1 MICVYYFAKEKTMKN
16 RFLTLFALMMLFVL
30 SAHAENAA
38 FTNAPDLLRPGK
50 TERISFT
57 VPEDGSAQLDLID
70 ANGSQTA
77 VIRESMTAAAGEN
90 HLSWDGTN
98 VNDVPV
104 TPGTYTLRLV
114 LTGST
119 NTWQA
124 QHTVTVGQPAPQVTH
139 IQAPGVLVAGDMWNM
154 MVDCSVPGTLEVR
167 IRLADGEWHTLHEA
181 AVSQGTAT
189 LSWDGK
195 LDDIWVPSGDY
206 SVQARLT
213 DESGFTGTPQ
223 QISLILSDMPTPTPV
238 PTATPQPTPYLPSV
252 HTTQEEENNYWTLP
266 IGEWN
271 EAAIWEV
278 MMQPIT
284 VLDGEQKETFKIRST
299 PDESNRDNIIGEITY
314 ASQGVH
320 ILEQTNDGWTLVE
333 AYNSSYGPDCTSRP
347 GYGNTD
353 ELLTGYVKTSL
364 LKEITPRTDYALLID
379 KLRQEMYIFSEGK
392 CIGTLLIST
401 GEPTSKQPWN
411 ETPAGEFLMVS
422 RVGGFPAGNL
432 WCAYGMRING
442 GCLIH
447 EVPYIGNKDT
457 PSANK
462 DYSSTI
468 PKLGSKASH
477 GCIRVQRAKNEEGQN
492 ISWLWNNIKVNTK
505 VLIWDDTGRRVDY
518 PADDTPIYYNPEGG
532 KYFHENQNC
541 PAVKSRFLPLTA
553 ATYAQLEDLFDNPQ
567 RCSKCA
573 TLKTKTEIDQINEAN
588 GIH

>member
-1 MICVYYFAKEKTMKN
+1 MKH
-16 RFLTLFALMMLFVL
+16 RFLTVLTALLLLCIF
-30 SAHAENAA
+30 SALAEDAA
-38 FTNAPDLLRPGK
+38 FTNAPDLMRPGK
-50 TERISFT
+50 TERISFS

-70 ANGSQTA
+70 ENGSQA
-77 VIRESMTAAAGEN
+77 VLIRESMTTYQGEN
-90 HLSWDGTN
+90 HLSWNGEKADKL
-98 VNDVPV
+98 PV
-104 TPGTYTLRLV
+104 QPGTYTLRLV

-119 NTWQA
+119 NTYQA
-124 QHTVTVGQPAPQVTH
+124 LHTLTVGEPAPQVTH
-139 IQAPGVLVAGDMWNM
+139 IQAPGVLVAGDTWNM

-167 IRLADGEWHTLHEA
+167 IRLADGEWYTLHEA
-181 AVSQGTAT
+181 SVQSGTAT

-195 LDDIWVPSGDY
+195 LDNVWVPSGDY

-238 PTATPQPTPYLPSV
+238 PTATPRPTPYLPSQ

-271 EAAIWEV
+271 EEKIWEI

-284 VLDGEQKETFKIRST
+284 VLEGEQKETFKIRST
-299 PDESNRDNIIGEITY
+299 PNDDSRENIIGEITC

-320 ILEQTNDGWTLVE
+320 VLSESENGWTLVE

-347 GYGNTD
+347 GYGATD
-353 ELLTGYVKTSL
+353 ERLTGYVKTSL

-379 KLRQEMYIFSEGK
+379 KLKQEMYIFSEGK
-392 CIGTLLIST
+392 CVSTLLIST

-447 EVPYIGNKDT
+447 EVPYIGDKDT
-457 PSANK
+457 PGENK
-462 DYSSTI
+462 DYSSTV

-477 GCIRVQRAKNEEGQN
+477 GCIRVQKAKNEAGHN
-492 ISWLWNNIKVNTK
+492 ITWLWNNIKVNTK
-505 VLIWDDTGRRVDY
+505 VLIWDDTGRRVAY
-518 PADDTPIYYNPEGG
+518 PDDSTPIYYNQDGG
-532 KYFHENQNC
+532 KYFHENQYC
-541 PAVKSRFLPLTA
+541 SSVRERFLPLTES
-553 ATYAQLEDLFDNPQ
+553 TYGELESLFEKPQ

-573 TLKTKTEIDQINEAN
+573 TLKTKAEIDAINEAN

>member
-1 MICVYYFAKEKTMKN
+1 MKR
-16 RFLTLFALMMLFVL
+16 RFFTLLAILMLILL
-30 SAHAENAA
+30 SAHAESAS
-38 FTNAPDLLRPGK
+38 FTNAPDVLRPGK
-50 TERISFT
+50 TERISFS
-57 VPEDGSAQLDLID
+57 VPADGTAMLDLID
-70 ANGSQTA
+70 ENGSQA
-77 VIRESMTAAAGEN
+77 AMIRESMNALQGEN
-90 HLSWDGTN
+90 HLTWDGTN
-98 VNDVPV
+98 QNSVPV
-104 TPGTYTLRLV
+104 SPGHYTLRLV
-114 LTGST
+114 VTGESGS
-119 NTWQA
+119 WQA
-124 QHTVTVGQPAPQVTH
+124 LQSLQVGEIAPQVTH

-167 IRLADGEWHTLHEA
+167 IRLENGEWYTLWQEA
-181 AVSQGTAT
+181 VQKGTAT

-195 LDDIWVPSGDY
+195 MNGEWVPSGEY

-238 PTATPQPTPYLPSV
+238 PTATPQPTPYLPSQ
-252 HTTQEEENNYWTLP
+252 HTTQEEENSYWTLP
-266 IGEWN
+266 IDEWN
-271 EAAIWEV
+271 EEAIWEV

-299 PDESNRDNIIGEITY
+299 PDDSSRDNIIGEITY

-320 ILEQTNDGWTLVE
+320 VLGESENGWTLVE

-392 CIGTLLIST
+392 CISTLLIST

-457 PSANK
+457 PGENR
-462 DYSSTI
+462 DYSSTV

-477 GCIRVQRAKNEEGQN
+477 GCIRVQKAKNEEGHN

-505 VLIWDDTGRRVDY
+505 VLIWDDTGRRVSY
-518 PADDTPIYYNPEGG
+518 PADDTPIYYNPDGG

-541 PAVKSRFLPLTA
+541 SSVKSRFLPLTE
-553 ATYAQLEDLFDNPQ
+553 ATYGQLEELFDTPQ

-573 TLKTKTEIDQINEAN
+573 TLKTKAEIDQINEAN
-588 GIH
+588 GIK